1 MADNPNRTVRW
12 GILSTAN
19 IGVKRV
25 IPAIQAAH
33 NGEVAAIAS
42 RNEARAQ
49 QVADQLGIPTAY
61 GSYNA
66 LLRDDSIDAIYI
78 PLPNSL
84 HKVWAINAAKAG
96 KPVLCEKPLA
106 QDTVDAQAMVDA
118 FAEANLLFAEA
129 FMYRFHPQ
137 TQKVLSL
144 VDDGAIGE
152 LQLINASFSFK
163 VRNEDDIRLSETL
176 AGGSLL
182 DVGCYCVNMM
192 RLVTGEEPDEVGA
205 IGVFDDVD
213 QWLVGM
219 LGFPSGVLGH
229 LDCSLRSQRTERYEL
244 RGDDGRI
251 VVEPAFTAGPDA
263 DTVIQH
269 WRGDTYQEY
278 TIPAANSYQLMV
290 EDFADALLN
299 DRPPSFDPEDGVLNM
314 SILDA
319 MLASATAGGDDDDD
333 DDDE

>member
-1 MADNPNRTVRW
+1 MSSDTPTVRW
-12 GILSTAN
+12 GVLSTAN
-19 IGVKRV
+19 IGLKRV
-25 IPAIQAAH
+25 TPAIQASS
-33 NGEVAAIAS
+33 NGEVVAIAS
-42 RNEARAQ
+42 RNEDRAQ
-49 QVADQLGIPTAY
+49 QAANQLGIPTAY

-66 LLRDDSIDAIYI
+66 LLRDENIDAIYI

-84 HKVWAINAAKAG
+84 HKVWAINCAKAG

-106 QDTVDAQAMVDA
+106 KDTLDAQEMVDA
-118 FAEANLLFAEA
+118 FAERNVLFAEA

-152 LQLINASFSFK
+152 LQLINASFTFP
-163 VRNEDDIRLSETL
+163 VRDEANIRLSETL
-176 AGGSLL
+176 AGGALM
-182 DVGCYCVNMM
+182 DVGCYCVNVM

-229 LDCSLRSQRTERYEL
+229 FDCSLRTHKTHRYEL
-244 RGDDGRI
+244 RGDEGRI
-251 VVEPAFTAGPDA
+251 VVEEGFVPDA
-263 DTVIQH
+263 DQDTVIKY
-269 WRGDTYQEY
+269 WRGGTYQEY
-278 TIPAANSYQLMV
+278 LIPAANSYQLMV

-299 DRPPSFDPEDGVLNM
+299 NRPPSFDPEDGVSNM
-314 SILDA
+314 AIIDA
-319 MLASATAGGDDDDD
+319 LLASATLGDDDDD
-333 DDDE
+333 DGEE